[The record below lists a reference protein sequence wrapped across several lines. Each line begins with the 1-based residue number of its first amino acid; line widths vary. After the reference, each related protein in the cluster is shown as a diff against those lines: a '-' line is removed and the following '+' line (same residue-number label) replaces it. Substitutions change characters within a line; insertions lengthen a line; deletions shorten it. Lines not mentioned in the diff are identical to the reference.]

1 MRVTTFQR
9 IWAFDRRLQEQS
21 APRVRRFQRGVA
33 LYDDSLP
40 RVYDANF
47 LLFDFDVEGLS
58 ADEAER
64 LAESLQGDLTHRKLV
79 LPESGAE
86 VARALVARGWSVS
99 RIAAMKYAGPRERDG
114 SAAARAELVDPRAV
128 RAARE
133 EALMG
138 RDGDLQRQV
147 ADYTEN
153 LARANDGRLFAAFED
168 GSAAAFCAYFEG
180 DGIGEI
186 DEVTTLDR
194 FRRRGLGTAVVE
206 AALLTSLAAGN
217 DLTFLNADE
226 DDWPKRWYE
235 RLGFRTVGR
244 SFEVYKT
251 GS

>member
-1 MRVTTFQR
+1 MPVTPFER

-21 APRVRRFQRGVA
+21 APRARRFDRGVA

-47 LLFDFDVEGLS
+47 VFFDLDVGGLS
-58 ADEAER
+58 VDEAER
-64 LAESLQGDLTHRKLV
+64 LAESLQGDLPHRKLV
-79 LPESGAE
+79 LPESGEE
-86 VARALVARGWSVS
+86 VARGLVARGWSVS
-99 RIAAMKYAGPRERDG
+99 RIAAMEYAGPAEPDAP
-114 SAAARAELVDPRAV
+114 AAARAELVDPRAV

-133 EALMG
+133 GALVG
-138 RDGDLQRQV
+138 RDGELQRQV
-147 ADYTEN
+147 AQYTEN
-153 LARANDGRLFAAFED
+153 LARANDGRVFAAFGD
-168 GSAAAFCAYFEG
+168 GNVAAFCAYFEQ

-194 FRRRGLGTAVVE
+194 FRKRGLGTAVVQ

-217 DLTFLNADE
+217 ELTFLNADE

-251 GS
+251 AF